1 MPAIP
6 PRPKRLADRSITPDS
21 DSYAPSP
28 LNDPTFVPPTGNH
41 VGSSLS
47 RTVSR
52 DLPPRPPSVSL
63 PSVGQEGSEYAHIH
77 PDSDDDAAGPVEQT
91 KTIAGDLPLHAPKA
105 SLPLSTAKSRI
116 QAVTRTD
123 SNSAAAAGIGR
134 PASDAGD
141 RLAHAGHSI
150 SRSSSSQQRSRPS
163 SIFKPDVADAE
174 EQGIPEIGMQIPLYP
189 NAGDVQAP
197 TPAPSAPPATG
208 IGFFNKGDVPDK
220 PLHHAR
226 TKSGREVFNA
236 PVGSYGMHGHGVVN
250 HHDPLEKSWYKRH
263 PEDLARE
270 TQGEYG
276 PMIKPDRKE
285 YNMTS
290 AELNKLV
297 QEPAVEVDGAYLD
310 DVLHGLTWQNQ
321 TTLEPPTSRLATL
334 PRPSLPRA
342 SRPHRRA
349 RRRPPSAARCNMPTR
364 RSATSSKT
372 PAPTKRTPT

>member
-1 MPAIP
+1 MRSQQDMPAIP
-6 PRPKRLADRSITPDS
+6 PRPKRVADRSITPEA

-28 LNDPTFVPPTGNH
+28 LNDPTFVPPAG
-41 VGSSLS
+41 GSSLS
-47 RTVSR
+47 RSVSR
-52 DLPPRPPSVSL
+52 DMPPRPPSVSL
-63 PSVGQEGSEYAHIH
+63 PSVGQEGTEYAHLVH
-77 PDSDDDAAGPVEQT
+77 ESEDEAGPVEQTKTLAGPVEQT

-123 SNSAAAAGIGR
+123 SNSAAALGIGR
-134 PASDAGD
+134 PASEAGD
-141 RLAHAGHSI
+141 HLAAAGHAM
-150 SRSSSSQQRSRPS
+150 SRSSSQQRSRPS
-163 SIFKPDVADAE
+163 SIFRAEAADPD

-208 IGFFNKGDVPDK
+208 IGFFNKGDIPDK
-220 PLHHAR
+220 QLHHTR

-250 HHDPLEKSWYKRH
+250 HHDPLEKSWYQRH

-297 QEPAVEVDGAYLD
+297 HEPEVDG
-310 DVLHGLTWQNQ
+310 TFF
-321 TTLEPPTSRLATL
+321 
-334 PRPSLPRA
+334 
-342 SRPHRRA
+342 
-349 RRRPPSAARCNMPTR
+349 
-364 RSATSSKT
+364 
-372 PAPTKRTPT
+372 

>member
-1 MPAIP
+1 MPAVP
-6 PRPKRLADRSITPDS
+6 PRPKRLVDRSVTPDS
-21 DSYAPSP
+21 DPYAPSP
-28 LNDPTFVPPTGNH
+28 LNDPSFVPTANSAG
-41 VGSSLS
+41 SLS
-47 RTVSR
+47 RSVSR

-77 PDSDDDAAGPVEQT
+77 PDSEDDAGPVEQT

-123 SNSAAAAGIGR
+123 SNTAAAVGIGR
-134 PASDAGD
+134 PASEAGD
-141 RLAHAGHSI
+141 RHYAGLTI

-163 SIFKPDVADAE
+163 SIVKADAGDVE

-208 IGFFNKGDVPDK
+208 VGFFNKGDAPEK
-220 PLHHAR
+220 TLHHTR

-250 HHDPLEKSWYKRH
+250 HHDPLEKKWYQRH

-276 PMIKPDRKE
+276 PMIKLDRKE

-297 QEPAVEVDGAYLD
+297 HEPAVEVDGALFS
-310 DVLHGLTWQNQ
+310 DV
-321 TTLEPPTSRLATL
+321 
-334 PRPSLPRA
+334 
-342 SRPHRRA
+342 
-349 RRRPPSAARCNMPTR
+349 
-364 RSATSSKT
+364 
-372 PAPTKRTPT
+372 PALF

>member
-1 MPAIP
+1 MPAVP
-6 PRPKRLADRSITPDS
+6 PRPKRLADHSITLDS

-28 LNDPTFVPPTGNH
+28 LNDPAFVPPADNRQ
-41 VGSSLS
+41 GSSLS
-47 RTVSR
+47 RSVSR
-52 DLPPRPPSVSL
+52 DPPPRPPSVSL

-77 PDSDDDAAGPVEQT
+77 HESEDDNGVEHT
-91 KTIAGDLPLHAPKA
+91 TAIAGDLPLHAPKA

-123 SNSAAAAGIGR
+123 SNSAAAVGIGR
-134 PASDAGD
+134 PASEAGD
-141 RLAHAGHSI
+141 RHAHAGLSI
-150 SRSSSSQQRSRPS
+150 SRSSSSQQRSRPA
-163 SIFKPDVADAE
+163 SIFKADAADAE

-208 IGFFNKGDVPDK
+208 GTGTAHRGDASDK
-220 PLHHAR
+220 PLHHTR
-226 TKSGREVFNA
+226 TRSGREVFLA

-250 HHDPLEKSWYKRH
+250 HSDPLEKSWYQRH

-276 PMIKPDRKE
+276 PMIPLHRKE

-297 QEPAVEVDGAYLD
+297 HEPAVEVDGAYLD
-310 DVLHGLTWQNQ
+310 RFLVW
-321 TTLEPPTSRLATL
+321 A
-334 PRPSLPRA
+334 
-342 SRPHRRA
+342 
-349 RRRPPSAARCNMPTR
+349 
-364 RSATSSKT
+364 
-372 PAPTKRTPT
+372 